1 MENCNPN
8 WTPAA
13 TSALRMDPNGKLMT
27 EEWSYPSIVGML
39 LYLSTNARPDIA
51 VTVSHLAAQNSR
63 NACGQNIGHFH
74 YFLSEMYNNDTF
86 SRLITANFF
95 SFHSFPFHLH
105 YFQFYSGAPQVLLMK
120 RWSLLK
126 HWSDHYPHWTIDN
139 ISS

>member
-1 MENCNPN
+1 MGTAINDSCLWIFTRQQERNDEVVDKVRKIAEDKGFIWQC
-8 WTPAA
+8 
-13 TSALRMDPNGKLMT
+13 K
-27 EEWSYPSIVGML
+27 IVETRVAKIL
-39 LYLSTNARPDIA
+39 VIF
-51 VTVSHLAAQNSR
+51 
-63 NACGQNIGHFH
+63 II
-74 YFLSEMYNNDTF
+74 FLSEMYNNDTF

-95 SFHSFPFHLH
+95 SFHNFPFHLH